1 MSYQIRFIKQA
12 IFDIEE
18 AVLWYEE
25 QREGLSFDF
34 ELCLDVGLAE
44 ITRDPNNFQ
53 KRYKE
58 VRVRFIPRF
67 PYGIHYLIKNHEV
80 IVIAVF
86 QTSRSPKNWKKRL

>member
-44 ITRDPNNFQ
+44 ITRDSNNFQ

>member
-44 ITRDPNNFQ
+44 ISRDPNNFQ

-67 PYGIHYLIKNHEV
+67 PYGIHYLIKSHEV

>member
-86 QTSRSPKNWKKRL
+86 QTSRSPKNWKKSL

>member
-44 ITRDPNNFQ
+44 ISRDPNNFQ

-67 PYGIHYLIKNHEV
+67 PYGIQYLIKNHEV